1 MNFKIDCIFY
11 YVRDL
16 DRSIVFYTDVLGFK
30 LSSRDAVA
38 RLYIDDVLVE
48 LVPAPE
54 KASLIGNGNAR
65 LCLEV
70 RDIQEAVNALRAKG
84 VPARGIRSVE
94 RGRVAEIE
102 DPDGNEV
109 VLWQYT

>member
-1 MNFKIDCIFY
+1 MDIKFDCIYY

-16 DRSIVFYTDVLGFK
+16 DRSIAFYSDVLGFK

-38 RLYIDDVLVE
+38 RLYVDDVLVE
-48 LVPAPE
+48 LVPEADQA
-54 KASLIGNGNAR
+54 KLVGNGNAR

-70 RDIQEAVNALRAKG
+70 CDIQEAVSTLRAKG
-84 VPARGIRSVE
+84 VPARDIRSVD